1 MVSKL
6 AKYSDNG
13 STLSAV
19 NFPEVSLPVHTED
32 TNRLLHIHENRPGIM
47 NGINQVFTESN
58 INVVGQYLRTTGNV
72 GYVVIDLMTQQ
83 PEQAD
88 DILMKLKQLPGTI
101 RARLLF

>member
-1 MVSKL
+1 MASKL

-32 TNRLLHIHENRPGIM
+32 TNRFLHIHENRPGIL
-47 NGINQVFTESN
+47 NSINQVFTENN
-58 INVVGQYLRTTGNV
+58 INVVGQYLRTSGNV
-72 GYVVIDLMTQQ
+72 GYVVIDVLMQTPNQTDEALQ
-83 PEQAD
+83 
-88 DILMKLKQLPGTI
+88 KLKDLPGTI